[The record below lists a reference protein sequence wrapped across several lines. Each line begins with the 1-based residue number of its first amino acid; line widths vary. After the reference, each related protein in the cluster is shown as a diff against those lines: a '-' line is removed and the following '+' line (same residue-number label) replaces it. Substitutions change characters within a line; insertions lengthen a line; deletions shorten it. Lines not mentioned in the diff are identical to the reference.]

1 MTPTP
6 DRTEPSELS
15 EVAERER
22 REAKRA
28 RVLDELL
35 RRRPDLEGLL
45 PAADQASESIR
56 WCA

>member
-1 MTPTP
+1 MTPTSNPKDAP
-6 DRTEPSELS
+6 DLS
-15 EVAERER
+15 EAAERER
-22 REAKRA
+22 REARRA

-35 RRRPDLEGLL
+35 RRRPDLAGLL

>member
-1 MTPTP
+1 MMPTSKKDAP
-6 DRTEPSELS
+6 DLS
-15 EVAERER
+15 EAAERER
-22 REAKRA
+22 REARRA

-35 RRRPDLEGLL
+35 RRRPDLAGLL